1 MIITYIH
8 IIHDQVFKKLD
19 TIVLI
24 GPIGV
29 GKSTQAKLLAEK
41 LDMPRVSYDEVK
53 GGYWKTLGLS
63 KEKALSIEKEHGEYA
78 MISYM
83 NEYKSRTVC
92 SIIEDYPGHVI
103 DFGGGA
109 QTFDEPHQVKMVYD
123 VFEPISNIFLLLPSH
138 DLTTNIKSL
147 PGLKENYPI
156 NAYLIMHPTNELF
169 AKKTV
174 YTLEKTPLEICN
186 EIIGQMDVS

>member
-1 MIITYIH
+1 ME
-8 IIHDQVFKKLD
+8 

-29 GKSTQAKLLAEK
+29 GKSTQAKLLAER
-41 LDMPRVSYDEVK
+41 LGMPRCSYDGVK
-53 GGYWKTLGLS
+53 GKYWEALGLS
-63 KEKALSIEKEHGEYA
+63 REKAHSIEKEQGTYA

-83 NEYKSRTVC
+83 NDFKSKTVC
-92 SIIEDYPGHVI
+92 SIIEDYSGYII

-109 QTFDEPHQVKMVYD
+109 QTFDEPHQVEMVQQA
-123 VFEPISNIFLLLPSH
+123 FEPIKNIFLLLPTP
-138 DLTTNIKSL
+138 DLETNIKSL

-156 NAYLIMHPTNELF
+156 NAYLIMHPTNKIF

-174 YTLEKTPLEICN
+174 YTLGKTSEDITN
-186 EIIGQMDVS
+186 EIISLLE